1 MKHGYAGPRIIQP
14 QGEGITHR
22 TQRALST
29 FKCLHPTRQFLH
41 IPPSSQ
47 DEVVDKHLKVNLA
60 SVAVEPGQV
69 AIVVAVE
76 EENKHDR

>member
-1 MKHGYAGPRIIQP
+1 M
-14 QGEGITHR
+14 
-22 TQRALST
+22 
-29 FKCLHPTRQFLH
+29 H